1 MFKHPKTRYA
11 VSVFSILLFVTAFS
25 GCETYR
31 QQVVPFKLPTAY
43 PNVVTVADAQIAA
56 RAYDD
61 PKEAQEAFGFDI
73 RAAGIL
79 PVKVVFD
86 NTGTHTLEIVTKQ
99 TFLVD
104 SDNNLWPI
112 LDQNMAYD
120 RISKKTE
127 WGKVVPEAAKGAM
140 LAGAAGAIIGAAVG
154 IVTGRGVGEAIGKGA
169 AVGAAAGAVMGGTKG
184 LSDRDVQMQIRDDL
198 DTRSLKKRAIPPR
211 QVAHGF
217 IFFPGE
223 AKNAREIRLF
233 LKAVDTGR
241 TYPLNLKF

>member
-1 MFKHPKTRYA
+1 MFKLLKTRF
-11 VSVFSILLFVTAFS
+11 VVLIFSILLLVLAFS
-25 GCETYR
+25 GCESYR

-43 PNVVTVADAQIAA
+43 ANVTSVADAQIAA
-56 RAYDD
+56 QAYDD
-61 PKEAQEAFGFDI
+61 PQQAQEAFGFDI
-73 RAAGIL
+73 RGAGIL

-86 NTGTHTLEIVTKQ
+86 NTGKHTLEIVTDQ

-120 RISKKTE
+120 RISRKTE
-127 WGKVVPEAAKGAM
+127 LGKVAPEAAKSALLG
-140 LAGAAGAIIGAAVG
+140 GAAGAIIGAAVG
-154 IVTGRGVGEAIGKGA
+154 IVTGRGIGEAIGKGA
-169 AVGAAAGAVMGGTKG
+169 AVGAAAGAVIGGTKG
-184 LSDRDVQMQIRDDL
+184 LSDHDVQMQIRDDL
-198 DTRSLKKRAIPPR
+198 DTRSLKRKAITPR

-233 LKAVDTGR
+233 LKATDTGQ
-241 TYPLNLKF
+241 TYPLSLKF

>member
-1 MFKHPKTRYA
+1 MFANRKFSYISA
-11 VSVFSILLFVTAFS
+11 VILLILTFS
-25 GCETYR
+25 GCESYK

-43 PNVVTVADAQIAA
+43 PNVTSVADAQIAA
-56 RAYDD
+56 QAYDD
-61 PKEAQEAFGFDI
+61 PKQAEEAFGFDI
-73 RAAGIL
+73 RGAGIL
-79 PVKVVFD
+79 PVRVVFD
-86 NTGTHTLEIVTKQ
+86 NMGTHPLEIMTEQ

-104 SDNNLWPI
+104 FDNNLWPI

-120 RISKKTE
+120 RISRKTNL
-127 WGKVVPEAAKGAM
+127 GQVAPEAAKGAL

-169 AVGAAAGAVMGGTKG
+169 AIGAAAGATVGGTRG
-184 LSDRDVQMQIRDDL
+184 LTDQDVQMRIRDDL
-198 DTRSLKKRAIPPR
+198 DTRSLKRKAIPPQ

-223 AKNAREIRLF
+223 AKHAKELRL
-233 LKAVDTGR
+233 LLRAIDTGK

>member
-1 MFKHPKTRYA
+1 MSKHREMGF
-11 VSVFSILLFVTAFS
+11 VVSILMLALTFT
-25 GCETYR
+25 GCESYK

-43 PNVVTVADAQIAA
+43 SNVTSVADAQIAA
-56 RAYDD
+56 QAYDD
-61 PKEAQEAFGFDI
+61 PKQAEEAFGFDI
-73 RAAGIL
+73 RGAGIL

-86 NTGTHTLEIVTKQ
+86 NTGKHSLEILTDQ

-112 LDQNMAYD
+112 LDQNMAYN
-120 RISKKTE
+120 RISRKTE
-127 WGKVVPEAAKGAM
+127 LGKVAPEAAKSAL

-154 IVTGRGVGEAIGKGA
+154 IVTGRGIGEALGKGA
-169 AVGAAAGAVMGGTKG
+169 AIGAAAGATIGGTRG
-184 LSDRDVQMQIRDDL
+184 LTDQDVQMQIREDL
-198 DTRSLKKRAIPPR
+198 DTRSLKRRAIRPQ

-233 LKAVDTGR
+233 LRATDTGK
-241 TYPLNLKF
+241 TYLLNMKF

>member
-1 MFKHPKTRYA
+1 MSRHREIGF
-11 VSVFSILLFVTAFS
+11 VVSILLLALTFT
-25 GCETYR
+25 GCESYK

-43 PNVVTVADAQIAA
+43 PNVTTVADAQIAA
-56 RAYDD
+56 QAYEDS
-61 PKEAQEAFGFDI
+61 KQAEEAFGFDI
-73 RAAGIL
+73 RGAGVL

-86 NTGTHTLEIVTKQ
+86 NTGTHTLEIVTEQ

-127 WGKVVPEAAKGAM
+127 LGKVAPEAAKGAL

-154 IVTGRGVGEAIGKGA
+154 IVTGGGVGQAIGKGA
-169 AVGAAAGAVMGGTKG
+169 AVGAAAGATIGGAKG
-184 LSDRDVQMQIRDDL
+184 LSDHDVQMQIRDDL
-198 DTRSLKKRAIPPR
+198 DSRSLKRKAVPPR

-233 LKAVDTGR
+233 LKATDTGQ
-241 TYPLNLKF
+241 TYPLSLKF

>member
-1 MFKHPKTRYA
+1 MSKNQKLGFI
-11 VSVFSILLFVTAFS
+11 VSILLLVLIFA
-25 GCETYR
+25 GCESYK

-43 PNVVTVADAQIAA
+43 PNVTTVADAQIAA
-56 RAYDD
+56 QAYDD
-61 PKEAQEAFGFDI
+61 SKQAEEAFGFDI
-73 RAAGIL
+73 RGAGVL

-86 NTGTHTLEIVTKQ
+86 NTGTHTLEIVTGQ

-120 RISKKTE
+120 RISKKTQL
-127 WGKVVPEAAKGAM
+127 GKVAPEAAKGAL

-154 IVTGRGVGEAIGKGA
+154 IVTGGGVGEALGKGA
-169 AVGAAAGAVMGGTKG
+169 AIGAAAGATIGGTKG
-184 LSDRDVQMQIRDDL
+184 LSDYDVQMQIRDDL
-198 DTRSLKKRAIPPR
+198 DTRSLKRKAIPPQ

-223 AKNAREIRLF
+223 AKTAKEIRLF
-233 LKAVDTGR
+233 LKAIDTGQ
-241 TYPLNLKF
+241 TYPLSLKF